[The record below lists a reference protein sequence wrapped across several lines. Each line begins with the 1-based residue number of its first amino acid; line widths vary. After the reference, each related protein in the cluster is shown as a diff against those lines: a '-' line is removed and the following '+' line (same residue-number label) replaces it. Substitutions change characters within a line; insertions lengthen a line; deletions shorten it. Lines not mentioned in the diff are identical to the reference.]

1 MMIGKSTSHPV
12 LGEDKR
18 SLQKKERVIVLIPRE
33 VTDHSSLMKF
43 PSLRLQLIYYRVFRR
58 TGCFEIEFLGVA
70 VLIR

>member
-1 MMIGKSTSHPV
+1 MIIGKSTSHPV

-43 PSLRLQLIYYRVFRR
+43 P
-58 TGCFEIEFLGVA
+58 
-70 VLIR
+70 